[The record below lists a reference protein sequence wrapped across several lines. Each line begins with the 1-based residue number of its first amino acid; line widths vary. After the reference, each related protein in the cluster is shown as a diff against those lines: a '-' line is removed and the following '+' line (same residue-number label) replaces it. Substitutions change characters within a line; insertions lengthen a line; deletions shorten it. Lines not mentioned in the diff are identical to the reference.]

1 MQAAVKGLENST
13 FDFGFMSLANLD
25 LGTTDI
31 NVLNL
36 FVDPSL
42 LNGEAEILA
51 SDCAAYKSDLKELSK
66 SSESEVLKL
75 MGQYNCTTA
84 ITSPAESYRESTDAI
99 NAVLYCG
106 FRKVGILFLC

>member
-1 MQAAVKGLENST
+1 
-13 FDFGFMSLANLD
+13 MSLANLD

-51 SDCAAYKSDLKELSK
+51 SDCAAFKSELKEVSRLS
-66 SSESEVLKL
+66 SDSEVLKL
-75 MGQYNCTTA
+75 MAQYNCTTA
-84 ITSPAESYRESTDAI
+84 ITSPAESYRESTDAV